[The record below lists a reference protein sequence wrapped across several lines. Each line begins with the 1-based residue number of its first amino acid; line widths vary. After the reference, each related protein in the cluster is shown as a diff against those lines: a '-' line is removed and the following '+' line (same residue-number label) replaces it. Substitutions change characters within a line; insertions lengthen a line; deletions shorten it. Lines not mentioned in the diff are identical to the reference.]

1 MNKAELIEEYI
12 KTQLDFKKGACTS
25 TNAIRITPS

>member
-1 MNKAELIEEYI
+1 MEIEEYI

-25 TNAIRITPS
+25 TNAIRITSS